1 MKQWKIRLS
10 VRMLSLTLA
19 ALCLLSVMPA
29 MAGEAVSP
37 TPYALSYAES
47 AEYYGRSALSNC
59 ANPTALLYAYDRL
72 TEGVENSTVNINV
85 YNGTDRFTKTDLKT
99 VFDAY
104 MRDHP
109 EHFWVGNNYQY
120 NYSPETGIVSSVMPK
135 YILSGSSLRTAKT
148 AFNAA
153 VSDMLRGITG
163 SMSEYEREK
172 LLHDRLAE
180 KVVYDGSVLYAH
192 SAYGALVQGR
202 AVCEGYAKA
211 FQVLLRK
218 AGICSF
224 LITGSGI
231 NPSTGTPEG
240 HAWNAVRING
250 KYYHVDVTWDDQGEN
265 LFYAYFNKST
275 SELQEDHTI
284 DETDY
289 ALPVCDS
296 MDADYFTIN
305 GGKLSA
311 FAADEVAALL
321 KAGGGTA
328 RMYCTGDKPSFVQAL
343 TNNEN
348 VYALAAAMGYTG
360 GIRYSYIT
368 LGREFIYTLQGTGSA
383 QGAVTGTVKSFDSNT
398 DTVTVQ
404 LFKSG
409 SSSAAY
415 STAVKGNSAGYTVSG
430 VAAGT
435 YTVKVSKKNHVTR
448 EYSVTVSNGVKTLNA
463 EIWLTGDV
471 NADGNRDMTDVV
483 QICRRFNGITSV
495 FDKGDSGTKAY
506 RLKVAN
512 VYSDNSLD
520 TTDFSQILRYYNGK
534 SSVLS

>member
-72 TEGVENSTVNINV
+72 TEGVENSAVNINV

-109 EHFWVGNNYQY
+109 EHFWVGNGYQY

-153 VSDMLRGITG
+153 VLDMLRGITG

-180 KVVYDGSVLYAH
+180 KVVYDGSALYAH

-224 LITGSGI
+224 IITGSGI

-240 HAWNAVRING
+240 HAWNAVRIDG

-275 SELQEDHTI
+275 SEFQEDHTI

-296 MDADYFTIN
+296 MDADYFT
-305 GGKLSA
+305 
-311 FAADEVAALL
+311 
-321 KAGGGTA
+321 
-328 RMYCTGDKPSFVQAL
+328 
-343 TNNEN
+343 

-415 STAVKGNSAGYTVSG
+415 SAAVKGNSAGYTVSG

-463 EIWLTGDV
+463 EIWLSGDV
-471 NADGNRDMTDVV
+471 NADGIRDMTDAM
-483 QICRRFNGITSV
+483 QINRKFNGKTSV

-520 TTDFSQILRYYNGK
+520 TTDSGQLQRHYNGK
-534 SSVLS
+534 SSVFR